1 MAETSIN
8 FLDAAVNELVQG
20 TYMLDYIKEGRY
32 EKSTKGV
39 LDYIHK
45 EVVKRQKGGTFS
57 YKGYDIGFYEFTK
70 KGFKVMGD
78 GCRLITYVKYS
89 DMAKAAFHE
98 ISKKV
103 SDRKVNIKI
112 ETEFKE
118 LLPPLTPEQKEEL
131 ERDIVKNGCLN
142 PLIVWGDILIDGH
155 HRYEICTKNDIPY
168 DILEMKF
175 KDKLEAM
182 EWAWSNQK
190 NRRNLNKYE
199 LAQIALK
206 FKPVIEEK
214 AKEKQLSSLKQ
225 NTVNQISDKRE
236 ETEKS
241 AIEDKKSINTLN
253 ELSKISGVS
262 HDTIHKVEYIE
273 KKAPEDIKVKAKTGQ
288 LTINSAYNLTKET
301 IETKKKNEEAE
312 KEYQQQLEIEKLEK
326 GEKKQQEEI
335 KKSLPKNVVL
345 LSKHEHQEKHIFGI
359 TDFNKMTGEQF
370 DKCLDYTR
378 KYQNV
383 ISKVAE
389 LSIDKDS
396 LAAWNCTLE
405 KQEEVFLELSTLEV
419 AINNLTVIQNFFKGV
434 KKHE

>member
-1 MAETSIN
+1 MAETAVN
-8 FLDAAVNELVQG
+8 FLDAAVNELIQG
-20 TYMLDYIKEGRY
+20 THMMGYIKEGLY
-32 EKSTKGV
+32 EKSTKGI
-39 LDYIHK
+39 LDYIRR
-45 EVVKRQKGGTFS
+45 EVVKRQQGGTFG

-70 KGFKVMGD
+70 KGFKVMGS
-78 GCRLITYVKYS
+78 GCRLITYVKYA

-103 SDRKVNIKI
+103 SDRRMNIKI
-112 ETEFKE
+112 ENEFKE

-131 ERDIVKNGCLN
+131 EKDIVKNGCLN
-142 PLIVWGDILIDGH
+142 PLIIWGDILIDGH

-175 KDKLEAM
+175 KNKLEAM
-182 EWAWSNQK
+182 EWAWANQK

-199 LAQIALK
+199 LAQMALK
-206 FKPVIEEK
+206 FKPTIEEK
-214 AKEKQLSSLKQ
+214 AKENLSLSGG
-225 NTVNQISDKRE
+225 
-236 ETEKS
+236 
-241 AIEDKKSINTLN
+241 DKKSKNAKSDCQKSDKVITPIDTKK
-253 ELSKISGVS
+253 ELAKLAGVS

-273 KKAPEDIKVKAKTGQ
+273 EKAPEDIKVKAKTGQ

-312 KEYQQQLEIEKLEK
+312 KEYQQQLGMEKLEK

-335 KKSLPKNVVL
+335 KKSLPENVVL

-370 DKCLDYTR
+370 DKCLDHTR

-419 AINNLTVIQNFFKGV
+419 AINNLIVIQNFFKGV

>member
-1 MAETSIN
+1 MAETSVN

-32 EKSTKGV
+32 EKSTKGI

-45 EVVKRQKGGTFS
+45 EVVKSRQGGTFN

-78 GCRLITYVKYS
+78 GCRLIAYLKYA

-131 ERDIVKNGCLN
+131 ERDIIKNGCQN
-142 PLIVWGDILIDGH
+142 PLIVWGNILVDGH
-155 HRYEICTKNDIPY
+155 HRYEICEKNNIPY
-168 DILEMKF
+168 DILEMEF
-175 KDKLEAM
+175 ENKLEAM
-182 EWAWSNQK
+182 EWAWANQK

-206 FKPVIEEK
+206 FKPTIEEK
-214 AKEKQLSSLKQ
+214 AKENLSL
-225 NTVNQISDKRE
+225 
-236 ETEKS
+236 
-241 AIEDKKSINTLN
+241 AGGDKKSKNAKSDCQKSDKVITPIDTKK
-253 ELSKISGVS
+253 ELAKLAGVS

-273 KKAPEDIKVKAKTGQ
+273 EKAPEDIKVKAKTGQ
-288 LTINSAYNLTKET
+288 LTINSAYNLTKQQLEV
-301 IETKKKNEEAE
+301 KKKNEEVE
-312 KEYQQQLEIEKLEK
+312 KEHQQQLETEKLEQQD
-326 GEKKQQEEI
+326 KKQQEEI
-335 KKSLPKNVVL
+335 KKKLPENVVL
-345 LSKHEHQEKHIFGI
+345 LSEHEHQEKHIFGI
-359 TDFNKMTGEQF
+359 TDFKSVTGEQF
-370 DKCLDYTR
+370 DKCLDHTK
-378 KYQNV
+378 KYQNA

-389 LSIDKDS
+389 LNIDKDS
-396 LAAWNCTLE
+396 LLAWDCTLE

-419 AINNLTVIQNFFKGV
+419 AINNLMVIQSFFKGV
-434 KKHE
+434 KKDE

>member
-1 MAETSIN
+1 MS
-8 FLDAAVNELVQG
+8 
-20 TYMLDYIKEGRY
+20 
-32 EKSTKGV
+32 
-39 LDYIHK
+39 
-45 EVVKRQKGGTFS
+45 GG
-57 YKGYDIGFYEFTK
+57 
-70 KGFKVMGD
+70 
-78 GCRLITYVKYS
+78 
-89 DMAKAAFHE
+89 
-98 ISKKV
+98 
-103 SDRKVNIKI
+103 KVNDIKI
-112 ETEFKE
+112 ETEFKQ

-131 ERDIVKNGCLN
+131 EKDIIKNGCLN
-142 PLIVWGDILIDGH
+142 PLIVWGDILVDGH

-182 EWAWSNQK
+182 KWAWANQK

-206 FKPVIEEK
+206 FKPAIEEK
-214 AKEKQLSSLKQ
+214 AKENLSLSGG
-225 NTVNQISDKRE
+225 
-236 ETEKS
+236 
-241 AIEDKKSINTLN
+241 DKKSKNAKSDCQKSDKAITPIDTKK
-253 ELSKISGVS
+253 ELAKLAGVS

-273 KKAPEDIKVKAKTGQ
+273 EKAPEDIKVKAKTGQ
-288 LTINSAYNLTKET
+288 LTINSAYNLTKDT

-312 KEYQQQLEIEKLEK
+312 KEYQQQLETEKLEQE
-326 GEKKQQEEI
+326 EKKQQEEI

-370 DKCLDYTR
+370 DKCLDHTR